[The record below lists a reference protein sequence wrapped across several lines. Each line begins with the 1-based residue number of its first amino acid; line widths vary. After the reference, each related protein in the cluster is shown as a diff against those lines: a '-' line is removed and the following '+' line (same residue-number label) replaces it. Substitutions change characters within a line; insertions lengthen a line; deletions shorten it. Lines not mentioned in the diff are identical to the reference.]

1 MSLSF
6 RRLEGMH
13 DRSFE
18 RNQGVVN
25 ERNFVDGKN
34 GSKKDPYQ
42 MQKVR
47 TSLIPRK
54 AQRVL

>member
-1 MSLSF
+1 MSLSYLH
-6 RRLEGMH
+6 LEGTH
-13 DRSFE
+13 DLSIE

>member
-13 DRSFE
+13 DRSLE

-34 GSKKDPYQ
+34 GSKKDPY
-42 MQKVR
+42 
-47 TSLIPRK
+47 
-54 AQRVL
+54 